1 MRVVLILQARMG
13 SKRLPGKS
21 LMDLAGA
28 PLVGRMIERI
38 LRCQSL
44 DEIVLAIPDSDR
56 DLPLEKLGKNY
67 GISVFKGSE
76 NNLVSRY
83 YHASIQAKA
92 DVIVRLPADNA
103 TPEPSE
109 IDKIVNFHLSLSKP
123 GFTSNIS
130 EIKDSGYPDG
140 IGAEVFNFSLLEE
153 IFNKKL
159 SEDKKEHLHL
169 NFYNYETGSAIDEEW
184 CPINTLQCP
193 RDFRRPDIIL
203 DVNTIEQYIYMKQ
216 LYETLYPRNKN
227 FSIYEIIDWHD
238 NEYEG

>member
-56 DLPLEKLGKNY
+56 DLPLEQLGKNY
-67 GISVFKGSE
+67 GVTVFKGSE

-83 YHASIQAKA
+83 YHASIHAKA
-92 DVIVRLPADNA
+92 DIIVRLPADNA

-169 NFYNYETGSAIDEEW
+169 NFYNYETNSAIDEEW
-184 CPINTLQCP
+184 CPINTIQCP
-193 RDFRRPDIIL
+193 KEFSRPDIIL
-203 DVNTIEQYIYMKQ
+203 DVNTKEQYIYMKQ

-227 FSIYEIIDWHD
+227 FSIHEIIDWHD